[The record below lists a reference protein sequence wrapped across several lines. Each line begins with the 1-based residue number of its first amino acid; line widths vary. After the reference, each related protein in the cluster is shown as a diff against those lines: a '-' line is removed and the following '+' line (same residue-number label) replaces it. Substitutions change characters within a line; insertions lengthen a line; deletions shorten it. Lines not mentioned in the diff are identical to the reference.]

1 MDIVVRIWDVNS
13 FQIETHFLDAHYQ
26 ATETADIQL
35 AALCKTLDRIDIGL
49 EKSDPTF
56 ER

>member
-1 MDIVVRIWDVNS
+1 MHN
-13 FQIETHFLDAHYQ
+13 AHYQ

-35 AALCKTLDRIDIGL
+35 AALCKTLDIGL

-56 ER
+56 KR